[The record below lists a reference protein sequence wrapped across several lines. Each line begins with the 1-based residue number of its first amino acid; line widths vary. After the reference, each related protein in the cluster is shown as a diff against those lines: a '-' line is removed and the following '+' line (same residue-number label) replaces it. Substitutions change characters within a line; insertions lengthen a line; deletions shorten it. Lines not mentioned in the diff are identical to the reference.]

1 MSIIAR
7 LAQFRLYFNRG
18 WSTIGMPFTFLSLAS
33 ILYTNEFSKFFPS
46 LHFTEFLIYL
56 GIPLVLAGLIEGYWE
71 YRKSVILSAEQSLAM
86 QKNVEFQQ
94 LFEDIR
100 KIKVK
105 LGIKDE

>member
-1 MSIIAR
+1 
-7 LAQFRLYFNRG
+7 LF
-18 WSTIGMPFTFLSLAS
+18 
-33 ILYTNEFSKFFPS
+33 
-46 LHFTEFLIYL
+46 
-56 GIPLVLAGLIEGYWE
+56 YWE